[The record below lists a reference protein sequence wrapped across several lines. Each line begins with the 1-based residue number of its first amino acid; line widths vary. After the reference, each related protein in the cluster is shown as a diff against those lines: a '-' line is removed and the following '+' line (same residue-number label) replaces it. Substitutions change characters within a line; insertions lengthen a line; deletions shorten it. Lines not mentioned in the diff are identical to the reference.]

1 MNSNTTK
8 NERWESTDLSLD
20 NGHPLHTLRRPFRR
34 PSFDFDRCLLSSS
47 TSSISLDSCSSTSS
61 ISLDSCSN
69 FDRSNSFDRNS
80 SFDKSSIVQ
89 PSPSLTIRTSRNN
102 LLRCSTN
109 KMVDSIG
116 STNSFYSFSGS
127 KSSLTASSPLPNK
140 NKSKNNGSGSDS
152 GNNTTRKITSSA
164 HLSIS
169 SVISPI
175 TNANHH
181 QNQRRWLATAEN
193 EYEDEDEF
201 ANDKP
206 SRWSATAEN
215 EDYASDKPICMIRRV
230 SSTYSLIK

>member
-1 MNSNTTK
+1 MNSNRTK
-8 NERWESTDLSLD
+8 NERWESIDLSLD
-20 NGHPLHTLRRPFRR
+20 NGDPLHTLRRPFRR

-116 STNSFYSFSGS
+116 STNSFYNFSGR